1 MLKGSF
7 AFIKYQRVI
16 NNLSNEF
23 NQLLGCNQKHW
34 WGLDHNTIVR
44 VWHSTSFHPEMYP
57 IHSYCFNSSI
67 DSMCSKPIKWCDAYF
82 KQQQPKVCNHV
93 IKNEKNT
100 HTKFRPYA
108 SIAIHFPV
116 YVRVFFICTEKFMI
130 FSVIKRVPAF
140 IVPRS

>member
-34 WGLDHNTIVR
+34 WGLDHKTIVR

-82 KQQQPKVCNHV
+82 KQQQPKVWNHV
-93 IKNEKNT
+93 IKNEKKHT
-100 HTKFRPYA
+100 HKIPSLRIICYSFSCVCSSFFYMHRK
-108 SIAIHFPV
+108 IHD
-116 YVRVFFICTEKFMI
+116 I
-130 FSVIKRVPAF
+130 FCN
-140 IVPRS
+140 